1 MRSIVIFR
9 FFSHL
14 SLLFVYQCIT
24 FLPLIFRFSF
34 YSILIFAIPK
44 TSVFTPVESAKPL
57 DNVQTGGA
65 FFYYTFPYTV
75 RTFPSS
81 STLLDC
87 TLHTLPSSCPHTRA
101 FSLPPTSPGTVI
113 TVISSTSPLFKSK
126 EPISSP

>member
-1 MRSIVIFR
+1 MRSIQLRICR
-9 FFSHL
+9 
-14 SLLFVYQCIT
+14 
-24 FLPLIFRFSF
+24 
-34 YSILIFAIPK
+34 ILIFAIPK

-65 FFYYTFPYTV
+65 FFYYTFPYT
-75 RTFPSS
+75 
-81 STLLDC
+81 
-87 TLHTLPSSCPHTRA
+87 RA